1 MKFFLDT
8 ANLDELRKGAA
19 WGIVDG
25 VTTNPTLIAKE
36 GIQIEEQIAKI
47 CEIIDGDISAEV
59 VSTEA
64 NQMIVEGRKLAK
76 IHKNVVVKLP
86 LIREGIKACSV
97 LSKEGIRTNVTLCF
111 SAAQAILAAKAGAY
125 LVSPFVGRVDDI
137 GWDGNALIREIVQ
150 IYKEQGFKTL
160 VLAAS
165 LRTSTHVIEAAKNGA
180 QVGTMPFKVLD
191 SMFNHPLTDKVS
203 ISSSRIIRRPP
214 LRLPPPAN
222 ACRRSLESRRLGPGG
237 EYPSCRRGMDHL
249 SAPQHSRTPGAEAA
263 LFREP
268 RRARRRCT
276 AARSRK

>member
-8 ANLDELRKGAA
+8 ANLDELRKGAE

-36 GIQIEEQIAKI
+36 GIKIEDQIAKI

-59 VSTEA
+59 VAIESK
-64 NQMIVEGRKLAK
+64 QMIEEGKKLAK

-86 LIREGIKACSV
+86 LIREGIKACSA
-97 LSKEGIRTNVTLCF
+97 LASEGIRCNVTLCF

-137 GWDGNALIREIVQ
+137 GWDGNQLIRDIVD
-150 IYKEQGFKTL
+150 IYDIQGFKTL

-165 LRTSTHVIEAAKNGA
+165 LRTSVHVIEAAKAGA

-191 SMFNHPLTDKVS
+191 SMFNHPLTDKG
-203 ISSSRIIRRPP
+203 
-214 LRLPPPAN
+214 
-222 ACRRSLESRRLGPGG
+222 LEQFLK
-237 EYPSCRRGMDHL
+237 DHAKAFA
-249 SAPQHSRTPGAEAA
+249 S
-263 LFREP
+263 
-268 RRARRRCT
+268 
-276 AARSRK
+276 